1 MSCQRGN
8 SNRNRPQKHQNRHAF
23 KNNLHD
29 TSHTTKAINKIQV
42 VNVCEKCKKVIEWK
56 IKYKKYKPLKAPG
69 KCCKCEQ
76 RCVKHAYHIMCGPC
90 ASKLEVCPKC
100 GDKTEL
106 VKPEVEDKPLTLDR
120 ELRLMLKTLPERR
133 RRTFLRYMNR
143 NGVKKDAAK
152 PGDSKY
158 DDEDEYEDDESNSDT
173 ETLTAEEAPL
183 TRDDL
188 VNKLKSLM
196 VTKKNKNVDDSDC
209 DSDEHETSTSSSS
222 YSDNDTNNDGSS
234 DDDDDDDDNDDK
246 K

>member
-1 MSCQRGN
+1 MSCQKGN

-143 NGVKKDAAK
+143 NGVKKDAGK

-158 DDEDEYEDDESNSDT
+158 EDDEDEYEDDESNSDT

-196 VTKKNKNVDDSDC
+196 VMKKNKNVDDSDC

-234 DDDDDDDDNDDK
+234 DDDDDGDDDK